1 MDMVRVFFP
10 ATASGTPCARRFF
23 TRPPLGFALVGFPH
37 VAYYISLEWI
47 GKLLVA
53 PVSAP
58 FFLGSAAHEAAAAAL
73 PDVRNFGEPV
83 EPINESLAWRT
94 VSGAQRD
101 RIAWCVAGGVFR
113 KLVRGDARSGERFA
127 AMARAYARLAEVL
140 PDARRPHA
148 LAPWARLLFGAH
160 EVLVELPAV
169 EGAREATE
177 DEMAGGGGGLVL
189 RQVAA
194 AVAWL
199 AAHRLVYVDLR
210 APNVLV
216 HGGGG
221 GGGGGAVL
229 ATLVDYDDCLLTPEP
244 VNSLDAYR
252 AVLREAESA
261 GVAGDVEGCTFAASF
276 NAGRQ
281 RAVEEALA
289 AAFNGR
295 GGDESC

>member
-1 MDMVRVFFP
+1 MGDDDLASLAAR
-10 ATASGTPCARRFF
+10 AAAAEARLTALESAGGGA
-23 TRPPLGFALVGFPH
+23 PPP
-37 VAYYISLEWI
+37 S
-47 GKLLVA
+47 
-53 PVSAP
+53 
-58 FFLGSAAHEAAAAAL
+58 AAAL
-73 PDVRNFGEPV
+73 PDVRYEPPSL
-83 EPINESLAWRT
+83 PIDETLVWHTPSTKPLRNL
-94 VSGAQRD
+94 VM
-101 RIAWCVAGGVFR
+101 WCSCSSDGVFR
-113 KLVRGDARSGERFA
+113 KIVRSGARSGAAFA
-127 AMARAYARLAEVL
+127 SMHAAYARLAALL
-140 PDARRPHA
+140 PTTVTAAAA
-148 LAPWARLLFGAH
+148 LPAFARLLYGAH

-216 HGGGG
+216 HSGGG

-276 NAGRQ
+276 NAGGQ